1 MTTSWSQA
9 LHDAFL
15 KAEDLDDVDKG
26 PVFTPQ
32 DETDELA
39 TLTISD
45 MVKVHADLTGITA
58 GVSCL
63 SVSAATSRPT
73 CPDGPASVPT
83 VIARL
88 NEEMSRLPAAETNA
102 YYHAVEMCP
111 RLVNHERKLIFLEC
125 ENGDVLL
132 AAKKMAR
139 YWETRLLVFGPD
151 RCFLPMT
158 LAGAMQGEARN
169 MINRRIWQL
178 LPVTDSAGRAIIFAS
193 FGRRNFAEYSVRQ
206 ELMALWYLLETVIE
220 DENLRR
226 RGYVG
231 LGDSQDMQR
240 RHISRQFEALIGV
253 VLECLPITLRGGH
266 FCHPSRLFCYVLF
279 PVMKYI
285 MPKRIRIR
293 LKLHYGSTDQVL
305 VSLACYCLPRDRV
318 PSELGGGLVLDM
330 NQWTHNRLEMEN
342 ARESKSNSMSPAA
355 ASSSVG
361 AAISSAPEAVNN
373 VSASLAAKTLRTDE
387 DAHHNSFASD
397 AAASASAA
405 FERKGRGEGG
415 GRGIQSDPRMT
426 KAIILKEANAAM
438 SLYDALVA
446 GGFAFSQNS
455 KRNDMIDADGITLTQ
470 RKNNLCRRIRRRKKK
485 RKAEEEASQSLRIRQ
500 SPRGSADYT
509 AEGKKDEAAGTGT
522 SDIIRPSTSSSG
534 AHVVSGNSSRTE
546 AGVAEALLGLS
557 DVGEKPNVVYART

>member
-1 MTTSWSQA
+1 MMQSSKLTT
-9 LHDAFL
+9 
-15 KAEDLDDVDKG
+15 LDDVDKG

-32 DETDELA
+32 DEKDELA

-45 MVKVHADLTGITA
+45 MIKVQADLTGITA

-63 SVSAATSRPT
+63 SLSAAT
-73 CPDGPASVPT
+73 CANDPASIPT

-158 LAGAMQGEARN
+158 LAGAMQGEAIN
-169 MINRRIWQL
+169 MINRRIWHL
-178 LPVTDSAGRAIIFAS
+178 LPVTDSAGRAIMFFS

-206 ELMALWYLLETVIE
+206 ELMAMWYLLETVME

-231 LGDSQDMQR
+231 LGDSQGMQR
-240 RHISRQFEALIGV
+240 RHISRQFEALIGA
-253 VLECLPITLRGGH
+253 VLECLPITPRGAH
-266 FCHPSRLFCYVLF
+266 FCHPSKLFFYVLF
-279 PVMKYI
+279 PVIKYI

-305 VSLACYCLPRDRV
+305 VSLASYCLPRDRV
-318 PSELGGGLVLDM
+318 PSELGGSLVLDM
-330 NQWTHNRLEMEN
+330 NQWIQNRLELEN
-342 ARESKSNSMSPAA
+342 ARESESNSMALAA

-361 AAISSAPEAVNN
+361 AVITTAAEPVNN
-373 VSASLAAKTLRTDE
+373 ASATLAAKTLRSDE
-387 DAHHNSFASD
+387 DAHHNSSASD

-405 FERKGRGEGG
+405 APITKKKESERKGRGEGG

-426 KAIILKEANAAM
+426 KAIELKEADSAM

-446 GGFAFSQNS
+446 GGFVFRQNS
-455 KRNDMIDADGITLTQ
+455 ITNDMIDADGIMLTQ
-470 RKNNLCRRIRRRKKK
+470 RKNNLCRRIRLRKKK
-485 RKAEEEASQSLRIRQ
+485 RKAEEETSQALPRQ
-500 SPRGSADYT
+500 SPRGSADCT
-509 AEGKKDEAAGTGT
+509 AEAKQDEAAGTGT
-522 SDIIRPSTSSSG
+522 CDINRPSTSSSG
-534 AHVVSGNSSRTE
+534 AYDVSGNSRRTE

-557 DVGEKPNVVYART
+557 DVHVGKKPNV